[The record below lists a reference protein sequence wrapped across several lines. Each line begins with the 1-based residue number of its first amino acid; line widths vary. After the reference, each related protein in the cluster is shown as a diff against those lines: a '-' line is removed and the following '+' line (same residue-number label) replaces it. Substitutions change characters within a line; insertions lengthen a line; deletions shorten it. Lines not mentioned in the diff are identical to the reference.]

1 VKKRESVGFESG
13 HHYLNFTLPFHLYC
27 HHQEINFFQKMHPFF
42 YLTIFWGL
50 IATTINASP
59 LFGPAFHPIVIWHGL
74 GDSAYSQ
81 PMQELADQLRQAYPG
96 IYVKLISLAD
106 DLSSDQRAG
115 FFGNVNEEVEQ
126 VCQDLS
132 LDDQLRD
139 GFDAIGFS
147 QGGQFL
153 RAYVQRCN
161 KPPVRN
167 LITFGS
173 QHMGISDLPA
183 CKPTELL
190 CRLAE
195 GALRGGIQTEYAQSH
210 IVTAQYYRDP
220 TSFEHYQRYL
230 EVNKFIADIN
240 NEVQQND
247 QYKSNLQSLD
257 NLVLLMF
264 DQDHTV
270 EPKQSSWFASYPVP
284 SNDSLTRGK
293 DELEVEPLRQ
303 SLLYT
308 EDRLGLKK
316 LDKRGALVMDL
327 CKGVHM
333 QINAA
338 CSMKVFGRYAGIAP
352 PSKIIPSS
360 VRHGW
365 ARTVY
370 TLTGLRT
377 GSISASVQFLFIF
390 ASISFVLAISNTIRL
405 MRQSRQQ
412 GAIHI

>member
-1 VKKRESVGFESG
+1 MHLLVFI
-13 HHYLNFTLPFHLYC
+13 TLLC
-27 HHQEINFFQKMHPFF
+27 
-42 YLTIFWGL
+42 TL
-50 IATTINASP
+50 IATSVHASP
-59 LFGPAFHPIVIWHGL
+59 LFATAYHPIVIWHGL

-96 IYVKLISLAD
+96 IYVKLISLAE
-106 DLSSDQRAG
+106 DLASDQRAG

-126 VCQDLS
+126 VCQDLAA
-132 LDDQLRD
+132 DDQLLD

-161 KPPVRN
+161 KPVVRN

-183 CKPTELL
+183 CKPTEFL

-195 GALRGGIQTEYAQSH
+195 GALRGGIQTDYAQSH

-230 EVNKFIADIN
+230 EVNKFISDIN

-247 QYKSNLQSLD
+247 KYKSNLQSLD

-264 DQDHTV
+264 DRDHTV
-270 EPKQSSWFASYPVP
+270 QPKQSSWFASYPEP
-284 SNDSLTRGK
+284 RNDSDSKNGK
-293 DELEVEPLRQ
+293 EKLEVEPLRQ
-303 SLLYT
+303 SSLYT
-308 EDRLGLKK
+308 KDRLGLRV

-333 QINAA
+333 QIDSA

-352 PSKIIPSS
+352 PSKVIPKS

-365 ARTVY
+365 AKAVY

-377 GSISASVQFLFIF
+377 GSISESVQFLFVL
-390 ASISFVLAISNTIRL
+390 ASISFVFAISNVIIAL
-405 MRQSRQQ
+405 RQPHQQ
-412 GAIHI
+412 GAIRI

>member
-1 VKKRESVGFESG
+1 
-13 HHYLNFTLPFHLYC
+13 
-27 HHQEINFFQKMHPFF
+27 MHPLFF
-42 YLTIFWGL
+42 IGAVWAL

-96 IYVKLISLAD
+96 VYVKLISLAD

-126 VCQDLS
+126 VCQDLAM
-132 LDDQLRD
+132 DDQLRD

-161 KPPVRN
+161 KPAVRN

-183 CKPTELL
+183 CKPSELL

-220 TSFEHYQRYL
+220 TSVEHYQRYL

-240 NEVQQND
+240 NEVHQND
-247 QYKSNLQSLD
+247 EYKANLQSLD

-264 DQDHTV
+264 DKDHTV

-284 SNDSLTRGK
+284 SNDSSTQGK

-303 SLLYT
+303 SSLYT
-308 EDRLGLKK
+308 EDRLGLKT
-316 LDKRGALVMDL
+316 LDKRGALVMEL

-352 PSKIIPSS
+352 PSKIIPGS

-377 GSISASVQFLFIF
+377 GSVPGSVQFLFVL
-390 ASISFVLAISNTIRL
+390 ASVSFVLAITNGIRAVQ
-405 MRQSRQQ
+405 QSRQR
-412 GAIHI
+412 GSIRI